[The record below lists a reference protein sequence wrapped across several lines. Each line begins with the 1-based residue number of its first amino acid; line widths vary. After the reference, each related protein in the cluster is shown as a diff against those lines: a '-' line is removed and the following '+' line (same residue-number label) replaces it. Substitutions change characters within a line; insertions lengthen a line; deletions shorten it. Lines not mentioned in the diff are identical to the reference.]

1 MKTNI
6 LKMMVVAGTLIS
18 SQAFAVVDFNGRWVA
33 NSGKVSS
40 TMSGLG
46 GDCTKVEIYIKQTE
60 TQLITETYNADCG
73 LWSKKFSNKVLEL
86 RDGKVFEQHG
96 ENLDEVGTIS
106 DTTLMT
112 LTTSGVYQYAY
123 NLKKTFD
130 EVNGYTVQSYWG
142 TKGSAGAIVVEAL
155 HKRVD

>member
-1 MKTNI
+1 MKKQI
-6 LKMMVVAGTLIS
+6 LKSLIVAILFSTS
-18 SQAFAVVDFNGRWVA
+18 SVFAVADFNGRWVA

-40 TMSGLG
+40 TMAGLG
-46 GDCTKVEIYIKQTE
+46 GDCTKVEIYVRQTE
-60 TQLITETYNADCG
+60 TQLITDTYNADCG
-73 LWSKKFSNKVLEL
+73 LWSKKFSNKVLEI
-86 RDGKVFEQHG
+86 REGKVFEQHG
-96 ENLDEVGTIS
+96 DSLDEVGTIS

-130 EVNGYTVQSYWG
+130 EVNGYGMQSYWG
-142 TKGSAGAIVVEAL
+142 TKGSAGALVVEAV